1 MSRKTL
7 KRKLLVN
14 LALLAAAALL
24 AALAFYEPGRDEPET
39 PPPLTGLAQDR
50 INRVAIHRPGEPDVV
65 LARDETGWR
74 LIAPRELP
82 ANGGRVENLLAL
94 ANAES
99 RRQYAAADLD
109 PEQVGLGERAPRVTL
124 DDTEFAFG
132 ATDPING
139 WRYVQVGD
147 SVHLT
152 RDGFIHLVRQEPL
165 YWADNRLLPGDA
177 AITALHLPDVRVQR
191 DAEGLWRSE
200 PPADAG
206 ADALVSLVQYWVT
219 ARALSVKALD
229 GDVPGDAPAVR
240 VELAGEPGPLEFRLM
255 ETDDGIFLARPDLEL
270 RYAITAAQ
278 REDLMGAGLR
288 AESGDAPEAADGEP
302 GADPDGS

>member
-7 KRKLLVN
+7 QRKLLVN
-14 LALLAAAALL
+14 VALLAAAALL

-39 PPPLTGLAQDR
+39 PPPLTGLAQGQ
-50 INRVAIHRPGEPDVV
+50 ITRVAIHRPGEPDVA
-65 LARDETGWR
+65 LGRDETGWR
-74 LIAPRELP
+74 LTAPRELP

-94 ANAES
+94 AGTES

-124 DDTEFAFG
+124 DDIEFVFG

-139 WRYVQVGD
+139 WRYVRVGD
-147 SVHLT
+147 HVHLT

-177 AITALHLPDVRVQR
+177 EVTALHLPDVRVQR
-191 DAEGLWRSE
+191 DADGLWRSE
-200 PPADAG
+200 PAADAG
-206 ADALVSLVQYWVT
+206 ADALVSLVQHWET
-219 ARALSVKALD
+219 ARALSAKALD
-229 GDVPGDAPAVR
+229 GDVPTDAPAVR

-255 ETDDGIFLARPDLEL
+255 ETDAGIFLARTDLEL

-278 REDLMGAGLR
+278 REDLMGAALK
-288 AESGDAPEAADGEP
+288 AAPEDEDAPETDGP
-302 GADPDGS
+302 